1 MVSDSEKKRRQA
13 ILDRAKQI
21 LNDPGFT
28 VRQEASRQATKKA
41 RRRAA
46 GGISCVVQ
54 G

>member
-13 ILDRAKQI
+13 NTDRAKQI

-41 RRRAA
+41 RLL
-46 GGISCVVQ
+46 GPPGISCVVQ